1 MRGEPVPRNGQKDE
15 KKRRSVA
22 KVSSLLS
29 FLTRKVGMPTV
40 GDAYPPPFCLLRHS
54 CTGAEDAAGR
64 KTERFW
70 ERSPR
75 LRK

>member
-1 MRGEPVPRNGQKDE
+1 MRGEPVPRNGQKD
-15 KKRRSVA
+15 KKSERALRKCRVFFPFSRV
-22 KVSSLLS
+22 KSECRQLVT
-29 FLTRKVGMPTV
+29 LT
-40 GDAYPPPFCLLRHS
+40 PPPFCLLRHS